1 MSASKSGRVSARVP
15 SHVYITLTQAA
26 ELSGATLNQFLVQ
39 SAFEKAQLII
49 EQERVINMTQQSAGI
64 FFDAIEKP
72 PAPGKKLKKVVKTY
86 KRLKANAK
94 N

>member
-1 MSASKSGRVSARVP
+1 MSVIKSGRVSARVP
-15 SHVYITLTQAA
+15 SHVYITLRQAA

-72 PAPGKKLKKVVKTY
+72 PAPGKKLKKAVKAY

>member
-1 MSASKSGRVSARVP
+1 M
-15 SHVYITLTQAA
+15 LTEAA

-39 SAFEKAQLII
+39 SALDKAQLII
-49 EQERVINMTQQSAGI
+49 ERKRVIRMSRKSAII

-72 PAPGKKLKKVVKTY
+72 PAPEKKLKKAVKAY

>member
-1 MSASKSGRVSARVP
+1 VP
-15 SHVYITLTQAA
+15 LNVYTILTEAA
-26 ELSGATLNQFLVQ
+26 ELSGTTLNQLLVQ

-49 EQERVINMTQQSAGI
+49 ELARVIKMTRKSAAI
-64 FFDAIEKP
+64 FFDALEKP
-72 PAPGKKLKKVVKTY
+72 PAPGKKLKKAVKAY

>member
-1 MSASKSGRVSARVP
+1 MSVSKSGRFSARVP
-15 SHVYITLTQAA
+15 SHVYTMLTEAA

-49 EQERVINMTQQSAGI
+49 EQERVINMTREFSSI

-72 PAPGKKLKKVVKTY
+72 PAPGKKLKKAVKAY

>member
-1 MSASKSGRVSARVP
+1 M
-15 SHVYITLTQAA
+15 LTQAA

-49 EQERVINMTQQSAGI
+49 EQERVINMTRKSAGI
-64 FFDAIEKP
+64 FFDAIEKHQ
-72 PAPGKKLKKVVKTY
+72 APGKKLKKAVKAY
-86 KRLKANAK
+86 KRLKTKAK

>member
-1 MSASKSGRVSARVP
+1 MSVSKSERVSARVP
-15 SHVYITLTQAA
+15 SHVYTMLTEAA

-49 EQERVINMTQQSAGI
+49 EQERVISMTQQSASI
-64 FFDAIEKP
+64 FFNALEKP
-72 PAPGKKLKKVVKTY
+72 PAPGKKLKKAVKAY